1 MQQETLQK
9 GLRAS
14 LIVVYRLMQVK
25 HILICGHYNC
35 GAVKGALTLPAKEK
49 GLVNLWISDI
59 RDVRNR
65 HEGVLKGIE
74 DFQAKWDRYACMQ

>member
-1 MQQETLQK
+1 
-9 GLRAS
+9 
-14 LIVVYRLMQVK
+14 MQVK

-65 HEGVLKGIE
+65 HQSVLMGIE
-74 DFQAKWDRYACMQ
+74 DFQARWDR